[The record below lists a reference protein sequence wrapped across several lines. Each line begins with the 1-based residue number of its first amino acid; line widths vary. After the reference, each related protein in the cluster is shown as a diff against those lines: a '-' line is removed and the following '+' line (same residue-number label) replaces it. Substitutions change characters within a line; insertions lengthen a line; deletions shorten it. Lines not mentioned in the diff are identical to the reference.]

1 MKIDDLSSTPSLSQ
15 AKFLT
20 RSSFIASLKKFSPLH
35 WNNFV
40 LAYTPTI
47 TFWIRRKN
55 IPPKYEDDILQDT
68 FRSVCIGIDRFDF
81 DADRGSFRGWLRTIT
96 ERRVADCLRKIPSEE
111 EMPPQNLAL
120 LPSPAQKT
128 DIEIAARQRAEN
140 EVKARTLELVRQSTT
155 EKIWQKSLGFSSTD
169 DEVVQ
174 KCRSGMVHVN
184 KATQRLQSA
193 QVLNCLGIDELQKWT
208 NELEVFFK
216 RRQQIYA
223 QDP

>member
-20 RSSFIASLKKFSPLH
+20 RSSFIVSLKKFSPLH

-140 EVKARTLELVRQSTT
+140 EVKARALELVRQSTT
-155 EKIWQKSLGFSSTD
+155 EKTWQMFWDSTI
-169 DEVVQ
+169 EGVPTAEIAKQFGVTSAAVRVA
-174 KCRSGMVHVN
+174 K
-184 KATQRLQSA
+184 QRVKKRLKDLMIGES
-193 QVLNCLGIDELQKWT
+193 EL
-208 NELEVFFK
+208 
-216 RRQQIYA
+216 
-223 QDP
+223 P